1 MLKSELIVL
10 DDQVKMFSS
19 MGWDL
24 AEGGTAAQ
32 QYPTVFNRTGDVYT
46 IVRRNEFEHA
56 RATMSVVVQ
65 DHAGELHVYCKVS
78 YHVLQ
83 FKLLFYYTTF

>member
-1 MLKSELIVL
+1 LIVL

-19 MGWDL
+19 VGWDL

-32 QYPTVFNRTGDVYT
+32 QYPTVFNKTGDVYT

-65 DHAGELHVYCKVS
+65 DHTGELHVYCKVS
-78 YHVLQ
+78 HHLLRC
-83 FKLLFYYTTF
+83 KLPFVPLSGMG